1 MNLEKIEELWAKDA
15 EAFFDH
21 RELPELLAN
30 DSMETP
36 RLHAKYLQL
45 HNEFKLMM
53 SDAQTKYKKLY
64 KEKWLY
70 YNGKAPSSVYAE
82 KPFDLKVLK
91 GDLEMFIDSDEDV
104 CRSKQK
110 IDYLE
115 TCINSIDRILK
126 EIHNRGFAIKNTIEI
141 VKYYGIR

>member
-1 MNLEKIEELWAKDA
+1 MNLQKIEELWAKDA
-15 EAFFDH
+15 EAFADH

-64 KEKWLY
+64 KDKWLY

-82 KPFDLKVLK
+82 NPCSSLSEHGIDVRNQRFSSRSNQILK
-91 GDLEMFIDSDEDV
+91 GS
-104 CRSKQK
+104 S
-110 IDYLE
+110 
-115 TCINSIDRILK
+115 
-126 EIHNRGFAIKNTIEI
+126 
-141 VKYYGIR
+141 